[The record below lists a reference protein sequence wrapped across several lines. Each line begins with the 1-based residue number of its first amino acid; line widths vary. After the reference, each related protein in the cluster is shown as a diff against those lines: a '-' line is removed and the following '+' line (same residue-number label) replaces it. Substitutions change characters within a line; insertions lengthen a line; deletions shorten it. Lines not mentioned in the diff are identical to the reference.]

1 MAIQTRRQSLTQ
13 ARLLFNQ
20 QGAVPG
26 GMVAEPILRSWRR
39 CADLGF
45 DMRGLRPAEPLTQA
59 ELREAR
65 ERNEALRRMSDPVM
79 AELRKRAHGQGGL
92 VILSDSRGLV
102 LDCGGDLDFAQRA
115 SRIALMPGSPGTR
128 PRLAP
133 MPSARRWSR
142 AVPSSCTGP
151 STISSPTA
159 S

>member
-1 MAIQTRRQSLTQ
+1 
-13 ARLLFNQ
+13 
-20 QGAVPG
+20 
-26 GMVAEPILRSWRR
+26 
-39 CADLGF
+39 
-45 DMRGLRPAEPLTQA
+45 
-59 ELREAR
+59 
-65 ERNEALRRMSDPVM
+65 MSDPVM

-115 SRIALMPGSPGTR
+115 SRIALMPGSPWDEAAAGTT
-128 PRLAP
+128 
-133 MPSARRWSR
+133 PSARRWSR